1 MVRIRAIRVKI
12 QLAKNLENKFL
23 NKKTLSIKVS
33 NKINNVFSKEIKSL
47 LKYDDVKIQ
56 KTDIST
62 HTLLVSDSKKNP
74 NLNIVLKQIS
84 KLKLD
89 VIEANFQKVSLEE
102 IFRTITSENN
112 SK

>member
-1 MVRIRAIRVKI
+1 M
-12 QLAKNLENKFL
+12 
-23 NKKTLSIKVS
+23 S

-56 KTDIST
+56 KTDISS
-62 HTLLVSDSKKNP
+62 HTILVSDNQKNP
-74 NLNIVLKQIS
+74 NLNAVLKQIN

-102 IFRTITSENN
+102 IFRKITSENN

>member
-1 MVRIRAIRVKI
+1 M
-12 QLAKNLENKFL
+12 LANDTPKNLENKFL
-23 NKKTLSIKVS
+23 NKNTVSIKVS
-33 NKINNVFSKEIKSL
+33 SKINNVISKEIKSL

-62 HTLLVSDSKKNP
+62 FTILVSDNQKNP
-74 NLNIVLKQIS
+74 NLNIVLKQIN

-89 VIEANFQKVSLEE
+89 VIEANFQKVNLEE
-102 IFRTITSENN
+102 IFRTITSEIN

>member
-1 MVRIRAIRVKI
+1 MSS
-12 QLAKNLENKFL
+12 LL
-23 NKKTLSIKVS
+23 
-33 NKINNVFSKEIKSL
+33 SKEIKSL
-47 LKYDDVKIQ
+47 LKYDDIKIQ

-62 HTLLVSDSKKNP
+62 HTLLISDSKKNP
-74 NLNIVLKQIS
+74 NLNTVLKHIS

-102 IFRTITSENN
+102 IFRTITSDNN

>member
-1 MVRIRAIRVKI
+1 M
-12 QLAKNLENKFL
+12 L
-23 NKKTLSIKVS
+23 KKEDPQIIS
-33 NKINNVFSKEIKSL
+33 NKINNVISKEIKSL
-47 LKYDDVKIQ
+47 LKYDNIKIQ

-62 HTLLVSDSKKNP
+62 QTILVSDNQKNP
-74 NLNIVLKQIS
+74 NLNTVLKQIN

>member
-1 MVRIRAIRVKI
+1 MHNKNNNKTQTFI
-12 QLAKNLENKFL
+12 QGLRPFSSSIP
-23 NKKTLSIKVS
+23 KTL
-33 NKINNVFSKEIKSL
+33 
-47 LKYDDVKIQ
+47 
-56 KTDIST
+56 
-62 HTLLVSDSKKNP
+62 KKH
-74 NLNIVLKQIS
+74 LN